1 VILGVFAVVALVKVY
16 GSHPPSGAMKP
27 AASWFDPTAMR
38 FSDLVVA
45 LLLAVFIYWGGSG
58 VAVNEESENP
68 AEGPGKR
75 PWSRR

>member
-1 VILGVFAVVALVKVY
+1 
-16 GSHPPSGAMKP
+16 MKP

-45 LLLAVFIYWGGSG
+45 LLLAVFIYWGWDSG
-58 VAVNEESENP
+58 WRSMRSPRTQRRAR
-68 AEGPGKR
+68 ARR